1 MVYIFICVN
10 NIFSE
15 LIQRTAKEHKIVY
28 KLMKVIPDINV
39 CLSDAELKGL
49 SMHTIKKYQEKG
61 STGSSIAI
69 TETLSSGY
77 KIRICWFCR
86 CWSSYIVSLLCMM
99 SFLRVT
105 LLGKKSIILL
115 PQTEQKMLSKADFIF
130 LKRKKWII
138 IYKNSGKKCLCSVI

>member
-15 LIQRTAKEHKIVY
+15 FIQRTAKEHKIVY
-28 KLMKVIPDINV
+28 KLMKLIPDINV
-39 CLSDAELKGL
+39 HLSDAELKGL

-99 SFLRVT
+99 SFVRVT
-105 LLGKKSIILL
+105 LLRKIKVLFSFHKQNRRCYQRQISYSLRGKIGSSYIRIL
-115 PQTEQKMLSKADFIF
+115 ERNVFA
-130 LKRKKWII
+130 
-138 IYKNSGKKCLCSVI
+138 V